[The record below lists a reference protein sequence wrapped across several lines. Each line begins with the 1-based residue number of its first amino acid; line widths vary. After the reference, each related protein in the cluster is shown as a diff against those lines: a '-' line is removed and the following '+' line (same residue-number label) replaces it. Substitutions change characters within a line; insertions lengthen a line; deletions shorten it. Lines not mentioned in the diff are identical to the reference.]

1 MILMM
6 RAELEACD
14 RAWAAQG
21 KRIRVWPEV
30 TLPKP
35 EFVIFSSA
43 EVSSHRQI
51 QQSSMAQRDNRH
63 IDVGG

>member
-1 MILMM
+1 M
-6 RAELEACD
+6 
-14 RAWAAQG
+14 
-21 KRIRVWPEV
+21 WPVV
-30 TLPKP
+30 TLPRP

-63 IDVGG
+63 IVCGWLVRALAQGALRAL